1 MEKVLV
7 VEDDADILAGL
18 HTALTSE
25 GFTVETAST
34 GPAGRQRVRDFGPDL
49 IILDLM
55 LPGMSGFELC
65 KRLRDEGSVTP
76 IIMLTAKG
84 EEDDKVLGLELGAD
98 DYITKPFSVRELLA
112 RVKGALRR
120 SKDKA
125 ATLDRYTFGDV
136 VVNFKRREVTS
147 GGRAVELTNREFNM
161 LAYFIAHA
169 GEVLSRDQLLEEVWG
184 YKMPPRTRTVDTHV
198 ARLRKKIEADPENP
212 QHLLT
217 MHAAGYVFHP

>member
-1 MEKVLV
+1 MEKILV
-7 VEDDADILAGL
+7 IEDDADILAGL
-18 HTALTSE
+18 QTVLTSE
-25 GFTVETAST
+25 GYTVGTASS
-34 GPAGRQRVRDFGPDL
+34 GRDGRSLAKDLGPDL

-55 LPGMSGFELC
+55 LPGMSGLELC

-112 RVKGALRR
+112 RVKVALRR
-120 SKDKA
+120 SKEKA
-125 ATLDRYTFGDV
+125 ATLDRYSFGDV

-147 GGRAVELTNREFNM
+147 GGRVVELTNREFNI

-184 YKMPPRTRTVDTHV
+184 YKVPPRTRTVDTHV

-212 QHLLT
+212 QYFVTL
-217 MHAAGYVFHP
+217 HAAGYIFHP